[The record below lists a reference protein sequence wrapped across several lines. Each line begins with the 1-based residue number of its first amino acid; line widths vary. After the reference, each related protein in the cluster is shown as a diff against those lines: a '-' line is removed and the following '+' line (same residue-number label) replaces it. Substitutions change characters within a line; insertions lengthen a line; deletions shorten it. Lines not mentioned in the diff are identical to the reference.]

1 MTGPNVTRRWCLN
14 VMSATSVITAVGPW
28 RIASARLFGGG
39 GGGIGGAL
47 GVLKELLTNAQRQL
61 GSLQQI
67 LRGADLTGAG
77 NVIAEL
83 QKIRDLF
90 GQIQAIGYQIQ
101 TVATQFDALFPEDF
115 ADLEPAEVL
124 GFTARWITNARNTL
138 RHAMQI
144 HAEVVESQLWTET
157 QTQLLLATSKTG
169 GPNVTLQ
176 SMAELQAVQVQQLS
190 RLQGLIAAQAR
201 MFATRLAE
209 EEAIKQRAAA
219 LRAGAERD
227 SFISRDPPP
236 IRLGSDL

>member
-1 MTGPNVTRRWCLN
+1 MTRTDLTRRRFLAAMC
-14 VMSATSVITAVGPW
+14 ATSLIATAGLW
-28 RIASARLFGGG
+28 RTASAQLFGGG
-39 GGGIGGAL
+39 GGGISGVV
-47 GVLKELLTNAQRQL
+47 GVLKELLTNAQQQL

-67 LRGADLTGAG
+67 LKGADLTGAG

-83 QKIRDLF
+83 QKVRDLF

-101 TVATQFDALFPEDF
+101 TVANQFDALFPEDF
-115 ADLEPAEVL
+115 ADLEPAEAL

-219 LRAGAERD
+219 LRAGAQRD
-227 SFISRDPPP
+227 SFISRNPPS